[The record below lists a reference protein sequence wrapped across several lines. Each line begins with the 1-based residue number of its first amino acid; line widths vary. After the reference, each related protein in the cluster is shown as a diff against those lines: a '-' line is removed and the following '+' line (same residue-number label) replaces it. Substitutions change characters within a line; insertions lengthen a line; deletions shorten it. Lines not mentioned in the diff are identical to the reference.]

1 TDADVDGAHIA
12 ALLMTFF
19 FRELPGLVET
29 GRLYLAMP
37 PLYRLSQRGKTF
49 YAMDDDDKDRITK
62 EEFDSRGKIEV
73 SRFKGLGEMP
83 AAQLKET
90 TMDPEKRTL
99 QRVTMPSVSGEQNSD
114 LQSTEN
120 LVEQLMGRKPEARF
134 KFIQDHAEFAVALDI

>member
-1 TDADVDGAHIA
+1 
-12 ALLMTFF
+12 
-19 FRELPGLVET
+19 
-29 GRLYLAMP
+29 
-37 PLYRLSQRGKTF
+37 
-49 YAMDDDDKDRITK
+49 
-62 EEFDSRGKIEV
+62 
-73 SRFKGLGEMP
+73 MP